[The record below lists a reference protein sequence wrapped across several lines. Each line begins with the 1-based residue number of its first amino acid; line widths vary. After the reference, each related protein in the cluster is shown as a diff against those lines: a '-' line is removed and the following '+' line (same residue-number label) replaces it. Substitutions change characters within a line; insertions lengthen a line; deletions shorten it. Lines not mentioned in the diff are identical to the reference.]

1 LNAPIGVRTAPTMTI
16 SSFMGGPF
24 GDRSDRCD
32 D

>member
-24 GDRSDRCD
+24 GDRCERLGD
-32 D
+32 